1 MKKGQIF
8 KRRVL
13 AWMITLA
20 MVLTMTP
27 INAFAEETGSIKYEP
42 LEIAPQS
49 LNGNA
54 IWGLT
59 ETWSTNI
66 TLDNSAAFYAQSSNR
81 NSGTGG
87 LPINGE
93 LTTTNGTPYVLA
105 TGGEQTTAYDG
116 KDCIW
121 LHSSCKSVTMDLQ
134 TIGVYQNIYVLATA
148 GGPGA
153 GSYAKFNVT
162 LNYTDGTQG
171 ETTYRLYDW
180 YDLSN
185 VDGVEK
191 YYPVMRK
198 ENSGGSYTGTTG
210 TNNGPILQSATINA
224 DTTKLLKSITFNL
237 NGKNENTNVS
247 GLYCG
252 IFAVTGATPAGV
264 PEAPVAHKVMKVEGS
279 TTGAFI
285 ANWNTVTGATSYVI
299 DVARDRKFTDI
310 LPDYNNKNIGNVTQ
324 FDVSGNTIDTNVTYY
339 YRVRAVNGK
348 GQSLSSNRVS
358 TDIPLWIKKAIKEE
372 DQDKVSYDAE
382 TNTITFKDDVVLQ
395 DTLVLPGED
404 KTVIDLGGQ
413 TVTAPEGK
421 PAVSA
426 GSGKDVELS
435 IVSTNNESPTG
446 QTGTIV
452 GNGTDGSG
460 NGAPVI
466 DFRSA
471 SGNSAITVTASKVSA
486 GSGSNSESGN
496 GGNGGTGIAAG
507 SNTKVE
513 VGAGSQITGGN
524 GGNGT
529 TGNGGNGGAGISGGN
544 VTVDESGMVAGG
556 NGGDAAN
563 GTGGTGGAGV
573 NANKVT
579 NSGDVVGGDG
589 GDGSSGGGAGGAAG
603 ATNGTNGT
611 NGSLHKHNWS
621 YCVDRNIVYAWCAQT
636 EGDQCDYYGT
646 ENSHANAVNLTLSAS
661 DTTYSNSAYDGASVE
676 NHITSITG
684 TSAGTITYEGRGNT
698 SYSSQTTPPTNAGTY
713 TASITIGGQTATAD
727 FTIKKASQSVTVSM
741 ADYNLKGT
749 VSTPTISGLK
759 ERPTVTYYYNTTNS
773 NENGTKWENISVNTL
788 EAGTYYMYATL
799 SETDNYNA
807 YTTPTTSFKVSELP
821 TSIQN
826 GSFETPAIGSWYSIM
841 PDTDSS
847 IAWKTTASDHK
858 IEFARPSKNMSA
870 ANSAYHTT
878 TAVDGYQFAELCAN
892 QVGAL
897 YQTVSTYP
905 GDTLNWG
912 FSHKGRSG
920 EDTMELWIGTPEDVT
935 AVLDYYTSH
944 NNSVAGI
951 SGNTELSAKYN
962 TISQNSAGTTR
973 SYKDGNTKWKSYTGD
988 YVVPTGQTKTTFA
1001 FVSIAASGNKISFGN
1016 LLDNV
1021 YFTAEVPPKTQL
1033 FEYDATCGG
1042 TVNAT
1047 VNGIATSG
1055 NEAFVSVGS
1064 TFEICPSASDG
1075 YTYNGGF
1082 VNGEYKLAAALPRSY
1097 TVSDADTSLKHITVL
1112 FSKDSTIIFDKE
1124 GGNYVDAEYDL
1135 KASGNNQSYTL
1146 KSNPTK
1152 EGYSFNNW
1160 MIAGSSV
1167 TLTEGNYIVYET
1179 DNNSRTYIRVYENS
1193 SKTNKLY
1200 ECESEL
1206 GINLIATYKIT
1217 AFPSAKVELNMNG
1230 GEIGG
1235 NSGPLTYELNTF
1247 DLSDTDTPGDVIE
1260 YSAMTLP
1267 TPTKGVYAFKGW
1279 KIGDK
1284 VYGAGTKIKYAV
1296 STSNQDG
1303 TVTIGADAQS
1313 AITTD
1318 ATYTLTAQWETI
1330 PMTGVTA
1337 SGVTKVYD
1345 GNMSDTITVSGIPT
1359 GATVSY
1365 GTTEGTYDLSA
1376 CPTYKDAGVH
1386 TVYYKVSADGY
1397 TDYTGSADITINPRS
1412 VTLNWSNTDLTYTG
1426 NELEV
1431 TAVVSNKASD
1441 ADSFTIT
1448 YTNNKNTAVGEYTAT
1463 VTGLGNNNYTL
1474 TDATGITQNW
1484 NIRYLVTD
1492 AKATPSGDTKNDSG
1506 WFTGTVTLTPDSG
1519 YMISKDGATWSDT
1532 LTVVDDGESTITY
1545 YLKDGYGY
1553 ITDEKTIAIKKDS
1566 TAPGGEIKAGENS
1579 FRQFLNTIT
1588 FGYFFKNTVDVNIS
1602 GTDTTSGIA
1611 KIEYQKVAK
1620 GETFHADGTWTTGKS
1635 FSMTANDKSVIY
1647 ARITDV
1653 AGNTVTI
1660 NSEGIVVYTDAT
1672 ASDSVEYTKTTK
1684 TDVTSVI
1691 KLNENTIKEI
1701 KNGNTVLT
1709 EDNDYE
1715 IKDGKIVLK
1724 GAYLETLSVGEYSL
1738 TVSYNPYGEV
1748 YGEEAHGTEATDSTI
1763 TVMVKRADSESADT
1777 KITNKDALS
1786 KVYDGQPTE
1795 SATSSSKNNSTPKV
1809 EYKKKGEPD
1818 FSYTEDVPKDAGDYV
1833 VRVTYPADDNYEET
1847 FVTEEFTISPKTV
1860 TAVVTA
1866 KEKNYDGTADVKVT
1880 ATVDTGIEGQTLIIT
1895 GVTGTATDADGKADV
1910 NAGTGKKVAVDS
1922 TKAQVTAGADTNA
1935 YNYKVVIP
1943 TDSSVTITP
1952 APLNLK
1958 VEEVSKHIG
1967 TDDPVFSYR
1976 ITEGTLVEGD
1986 VIKGIT
1992 YDRTAGESAGTYQIR
2007 ATESENANPNYS
2019 IAIAEGTLTINDH
2032 TPEVD
2037 TAVAPTCTT
2046 AGKTEGKHCSV
2057 CDKVLVAQEV
2067 VNALG
2072 HDWSDEWKTV
2082 KEATETETGKMETTC
2097 TRAGCGKRKYKEI
2110 PATGTPE
2117 EPENPNAGKLD
2128 KDAEVEPDAP
2138 ISEAT
2143 LDNKESE
2150 ILDATAIFTEEEK
2163 QTMERGA
2170 DARIWVE
2177 VAKTDESSIPADD
2190 KSNVTEAA
2198 KEIMGDDPEIT
2209 YFDVELFKQIE
2220 GEEKTQIREPGID
2233 IQITIKIPDE
2243 LLNHNKTIVREYKI
2257 IRLHYDVTTGE
2268 SMVDVLDGD
2277 FNAATSEFAFKTNK
2291 FSTYAIAYS
2300 DNRLVSGV
2308 TLDKADVSL
2317 TKAGETAQLTVTVS
2331 PEDAANKKVTWT
2343 SSNPKVA
2350 IVDENGKVTAVGSGT
2365 CTITATTEDG
2375 EKAAECKITVNIPS
2389 QPGNPSQPDNPS
2401 QPAEPDTTEETQVAT
2416 KQQEK
2421 NELALNEGLKV
2432 SQTGS
2437 KINVTWGEV
2446 KDAKGYEVYVQYCG
2460 KKFTSKSIN
2469 SVNSGRVTKIVITKV
2484 NGKKLDLKK
2493 NFKVYVRAYKKLENG
2508 KKVTLG
2514 KTITAHIVGRKN
2526 TGSTNVKEVKVSKS
2540 SYTLKVGK
2548 SATIKAKTVLVD
2560 KKKKEL
2566 SNAHAKQFR
2575 YVSSD
2580 KKVATVSSNGK
2591 ITAVGKGSCVV
2602 YVYARNGCAKKVKV
2616 TVK

>member
-27 INAFAEETGSIKYEP
+27 INAFAEETGSI
-42 LEIAPQS
+42 
-49 LNGNA
+49 
-54 IWGLT
+54 
-59 ETWSTNI
+59 
-66 TLDNSAAFYAQSSNR
+66 
-81 NSGTGG
+81 
-87 LPINGE
+87 
-93 LTTTNGTPYVLA
+93 
-105 TGGEQTTAYDG
+105 
-116 KDCIW
+116 
-121 LHSSCKSVTMDLQ
+121 
-134 TIGVYQNIYVLATA
+134 
-148 GGPGA
+148 
-153 GSYAKFNVT
+153 
-162 LNYTDGTQG
+162 
-171 ETTYRLYDW
+171 
-180 YDLSN
+180 
-185 VDGVEK
+185 
-191 YYPVMRK
+191 
-198 ENSGGSYTGTTG
+198 
-210 TNNGPILQSATINA
+210 
-224 DTTKLLKSITFNL
+224 
-237 NGKNENTNVS
+237 
-247 GLYCG
+247 
-252 IFAVTGATPAGV
+252 
-264 PEAPVAHKVMKVEGS
+264 
-279 TTGAFI
+279 
-285 ANWNTVTGATSYVI
+285 
-299 DVARDRKFTDI
+299 
-310 LPDYNNKNIGNVTQ
+310 
-324 FDVSGNTIDTNVTYY
+324 
-339 YRVRAVNGK
+339 
-348 GQSLSSNRVS
+348 
-358 TDIPLWIKKAIKEE
+358 
-372 DQDKVSYDAE
+372 
-382 TNTITFKDDVVLQ
+382 
-395 DTLVLPGED
+395 
-404 KTVIDLGGQ
+404 
-413 TVTAPEGK
+413 
-421 PAVSA
+421 
-426 GSGKDVELS
+426 
-435 IVSTNNESPTG
+435 
-446 QTGTIV
+446 V
-452 GNGTDGSG
+452 GNGTDGS
-460 NGAPVI
+460 
-466 DFRSA
+466 
-471 SGNSAITVTASKVSA
+471 
-486 GSGSNSESGN
+486 
-496 GGNGGTGIAAG
+496 
-507 SNTKVE
+507 
-513 VGAGSQITGGN
+513 GN

-544 VTVDESGMVAGG
+544 VTVDEGGKVAGG
-556 NGGDAAN
+556 N
-563 GTGGTGGAGV
+563 
-573 NANKVT
+573 
-579 NSGDVVGGDG
+579 G
-589 GDGSSGGGAGGAAG
+589 GDGSSGGGAGGVAG
-603 ATNGTNGT
+603 ATNGIDGT
-611 NGSLHKHNWS
+611 NGSLHVHNWS
-621 YCVDRNIVYAWCAQT
+621 YCVDGNIVYAWCTQT
-636 EGDQCDYYGT
+636 AGEECDYYGT
-646 ENSHANAVNLTLSAS
+646 ENPDANTVNLTLSAS

-676 NHITSITG
+676 NNITSITG
-684 TSAGTITYEGRGNT
+684 TSAGTITYVGRGNT

-713 TASITIGGQTATAD
+713 TASITIGGKTATAD
-727 FTIKKASQSVTVSM
+727 FTIEKASQSGTVSM

-749 VSTPTISGLK
+749 VSTPTISGQK
-759 ERPTVTYYYNTTNS
+759 ESPTVTYYYNTTNS

-788 EAGTYYMYATL
+788 EPGTYYMYATL

-826 GSFETPAIGSWYSIM
+826 GSFETPIIIENWYSTM
-841 PDTDSS
+841 SDTDSS

-858 IEFARPSKNMSA
+858 IEFARPSQNISA
-870 ANSAYHTT
+870 ANGAYHTT

-892 QVGAL
+892 EVGAL

-905 GDTLNWG
+905 GNTLKWG

-935 AVLDYYTSH
+935 AVLEYYTRH
-944 NNSVAGI
+944 NNSVAEI
-951 SGNTELSAKYN
+951 SGDTELSAKYN
-962 TISQNSAGTTR
+962 TISANGTR
-973 SYKDGNTKWKSYTGD
+973 SYTDGNTQWKSYTGD

-1001 FVSIAASGNKISFGN
+1001 FVSIAASGNIISFGN

-1021 YFTAEVPPKTQL
+1021 YFTDEVPPKTQP

-1064 TFEICPSASDG
+1064 TIEICPSASDD

-1082 VNGEYKLAAALPRSY
+1082 VNGEYKSVDELPLSY
-1097 TVSDADTSLKHITVL
+1097 TVSETDTSLKHITVL
-1112 FSKDSTIIFDKE
+1112 FSKNSTIFFDKKGGVYE
-1124 GGNYVDAEYDL
+1124 GDEYDL

-1160 MIAGSSV
+1160 MIEGSSV

-1179 DNNSRTYIRVYENS
+1179 DNDSKTYIRVYENS
-1193 SKTNKLY
+1193 SKTNMLY

-1206 GINLIATYKIT
+1206 GINLIATYKFT

-1230 GEIGG
+1230 GEING

-1247 DLSDTDTPGDVIE
+1247 DLSDTDTSGDVIE

-1267 TPTKGVYAFKGW
+1267 APTKGVYAFKGW

-1284 VYGAGTKIKYAV
+1284 VYDAGTKIKYAI
-1296 STSNQDG
+1296 STSNQNG
-1303 TVTIGADAQS
+1303 TVTIGTDAQS

-1318 ATYTLTAQWETI
+1318 TTYTLTAQWEAI

-1337 SGVTKVYD
+1337 
-1345 GNMSDTITVSGIPT
+1345 
-1359 GATVSY
+1359 
-1365 GTTEGTYDLSA
+1365 
-1376 CPTYKDAGVH
+1376 
-1386 TVYYKVSADGY
+1386 
-1397 TDYTGSADITINPRS
+1397 
-1412 VTLNWSNTDLTYTG
+1412 
-1426 NELEV
+1426 
-1431 TAVVSNKASD
+1431 
-1441 ADSFTIT
+1441 
-1448 YTNNKNTAVGEYTAT
+1448 
-1463 VTGLGNNNYTL
+1463 
-1474 TDATGITQNW
+1474 
-1484 NIRYLVTD
+1484 
-1492 AKATPSGDTKNDSG
+1492 SGDTKNDSG

-1519 YMISKDGATWSDT
+1519 YMISKDGLTWSAT
-1532 LTVVDDGESTITY
+1532 LTVTDDGESTITY
-1545 YLKDGYGY
+1545 YMKDSNGY

-1579 FRQFLNTIT
+1579 FMQFLNTIT
-1588 FGYFFKNTVDVNIS
+1588 FGYFFKNTVYVNIS

-1653 AGNTVTI
+1653 AGNTVII

-1691 KLNENTIKEI
+1691 ELNENTIKEI
-1701 KNGNTVLT
+1701 KNGNKVL
-1709 EDNDYE
+1709 EKDNDYE
-1715 IKDGKIVLK
+1715 IKDGKIVFK
-1724 GAYLETLSVGEYSL
+1724 GAYLERLSVGKYSL

-1748 YGEEAHGTEATDSTI
+1748 YGEKAHGTKATDSTI

-1880 ATVDTGIEGQTLIIT
+1880 ATVDTGIKGQTLIIT

-1943 TDSSVTITP
+1943 IDSSVTITP
-1952 APLNLK
+1952 APLKLK

-2019 IAIAEGTLTINDH
+2019 IAIEEGTLTINDH

-2072 HDWSDEWKTV
+2072 HNWSDEWKTV

-2163 QTMERGA
+2163 QKMESGA

-2233 IQITIKIPDE
+2233 IQVTIKIPDE
-2243 LLNHNKTIVREYKI
+2243 LLNHDKTIVREYKI
-2257 IRLHYDVTTGE
+2257 IRLHYDVTTGK
-2268 SMVDVLDGD
+2268 SMVDVLYGD
-2277 FNAATSEFAFKTNK
+2277 FNAATSEFAFKTDK

-2389 QPGNPSQPDNPS
+2389 QLGNPSQPDNPS

-2421 NELALNEGLKV
+2421 NELALNAGLKV

-2437 KINVTWGEV
+2437 KINVTWGKV
-2446 KDAKGYEVYVQYCG
+2446 KDAEGYEVYVQYCG

-2560 KKKKEL
+2560 KKKKQL

-2575 YVSSD
+2575 YASSD
-2580 KKVATVSSNGK
+2580 KKVATVSSKGK

-2602 YVYARNGCAKKVKV
+2602 YVYARNGYAKKVKV